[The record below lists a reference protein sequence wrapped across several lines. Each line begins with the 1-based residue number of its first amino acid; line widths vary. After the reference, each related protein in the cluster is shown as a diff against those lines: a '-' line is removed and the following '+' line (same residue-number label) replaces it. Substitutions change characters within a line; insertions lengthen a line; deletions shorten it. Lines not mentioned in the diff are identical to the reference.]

1 MDHEMTSPSRA
12 RRKAK
17 EDAEHAAL
25 NALLEQGK
33 SPDRKSF
40 FFFLNYKIIYLNK
53 KKRLKKLKKLH

>member
-1 MDHEMTSPSRA
+1 MTFNLDHGMETPSQS

-33 SPDRKSF
+33 FPNSKTTQSTMS
-40 FFFLNYKIIYLNK
+40 
-53 KKRLKKLKKLH
+53 